1 VYTLAAIIITLALIL
16 GIENNQHNNAPERIY
31 QYDIKKFEPDN
42 KNDIVIITT
51 RQKKKEVVYT
61 VKVSGC
67 LDLING
73 ILDLNNLHIWPW
85 VGGTSRSSF
94 YLQEGDRLVYLD
106 RLILRD
112 CIIDEI
118 TKIE

>member
-1 VYTLAAIIITLALIL
+1 MYTLAAIIITIALIF
-16 GIENNQHNNAPERIY
+16 GIENHQYNNAPERIY
-31 QYDIKKFEPDN
+31 QYDIKKFEPDY
-42 KNDIVIITT
+42 KNDVVIITA
-51 RQKKKEVVYT
+51 RQKKKEVVYI

-67 LDLING
+67 IDLING

-106 RLILRD
+106 RLVLRD

-118 TKIE
+118 EKN